1 MAMRTDFEA
10 KPESGRLCLLRYD
23 GVGEAHGNTMTNIYV
38 HVCCRGMDVD
48 YLLMDSFFDQG

>member
-1 MAMRTDFEA
+1 MRTDFEA

-23 GVGEAHGNTMTNIYV
+23 GVGQAHGNTMTNIYV